1 MPNHRADPAWQSYFY
16 PGTQVLRN
24 KLGIRDA
31 TTLREAEFH
40 ITEIQSVALT
50 EGDLPVEGASPT
62 ERLRSIHR
70 SLFSKLY
77 EWAGE
82 HRNVNITKG
91 GHEFG
96 DHASM
101 RMYMRQLDAKI
112 HRFDRSAAN
121 HGQTLDWLAEVHMD
135 LNFAHPFREGNG
147 RSGRLFMAD
156 LAAGN
161 HVQLDFEK
169 VDRVA
174 WIDASRATFLDPGG
188 VHMDAT
194 PLRELYCRIATEFD

>member
-91 GHEFG
+91 VM
-96 DHASM
+96 S
-101 RMYMRQLDAKI
+101 
-112 HRFDRSAAN
+112 SAIMPA
-121 HGQTLDWLAEVHMD
+121 
-135 LNFAHPFREGNG
+135 
-147 RSGRLFMAD
+147 
-156 LAAGN
+156 
-161 HVQLDFEK
+161 
-169 VDRVA
+169 
-174 WIDASRATFLDPGG
+174 
-188 VHMDAT
+188 
-194 PLRELYCRIATEFD
+194 